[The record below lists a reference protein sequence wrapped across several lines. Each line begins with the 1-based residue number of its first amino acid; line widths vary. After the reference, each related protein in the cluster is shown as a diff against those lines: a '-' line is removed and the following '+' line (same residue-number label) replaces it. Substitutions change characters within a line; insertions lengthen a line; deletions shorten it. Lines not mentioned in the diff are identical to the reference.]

1 MVSVQKL
8 CCCLWDC
15 LQSKYQ
21 QSSVKKSCICIRPC
35 HTLTDFALYW
45 TRWSLYHTEWKSK
58 IIAKSLCTVWQS
70 NSAHAAWVKRLTQ
83 AAWAELDCQTVQSDL
98 AIILDFHSVWY
109 RDHLVQY
116 RAKSVRVWQGLIH
129 MHDFFTELCW
139 YFDWRQSHKQQQSF
153 CTETKKWICFY
164 FKKSK

>member
-1 MVSVQKL
+1 M
-8 CCCLWDC
+8 DC
-15 LQSKYQ
+15 PLGPVKP
-21 QSSVKKSCICIRPC
+21 KKSCSN
-35 HTLTDFALYW
+35 FVLYW

-116 RAKSVRVWQGLIH
+116 RTKLEQLFFGLTGPNGQSIRRLYKALKRHCFWRLLRFLWPSKGFWLLVKNRLLVR
-129 MHDFFTELCW
+129 
-139 YFDWRQSHKQQQSF
+139 SH
-153 CTETKKWICFY
+153 
-164 FKKSK
+164 